1 MKAELEAIQAEAL
14 ATLKTVKTPDAL
26 EALRITYFGRRG
38 KLTDVMKGMGKLSKD
53 ERPAIGK
60 LANEVRGTLTEA
72 FEKATEA
79 LHRQQQEQQL
89 KAEAVDITL
98 PGRKPPYGKA
108 HPVMQTLERIEAIF
122 RQMGFEAVTGPE
134 VETEYYNFDALNTP
148 ADHPAR
154 DLHDTFYL
162 EGRSWKPHP
171 QEEWNGE
178 HNERLLRTHTSPVQ
192 IRAME
197 NQKPPMRIIV
207 PGKAYRVDYDI
218 SHTPMFHQVEGLLV
232 DRHVTFSELK
242 GVLVS
247 FARQMFGDRTQMRFR
262 PHFFPFTEPSAEA
275 DISCTVCRGK
285 GCRSCGNTGWI
296 EILGAGAVDPE
307 VFLAVNYDP
316 EEITGFA
323 FGMGVERIANLQFR
337 IPDIRTFYENDLRF
351 LRQF

>member
-1 MKAELEAIQAEAL
+1 MRAELEAIQAEAL
-14 ATLKTVKTPDAL
+14 ATLKTVKTSDAL

-38 KLTDVMKGMGKLSKD
+38 KLTDVMKGMGKLSKE
-53 ERPAIGK
+53 ERPKIGK

-72 FEKATEA
+72 FEKATQA

-98 PGRKPPYGKA
+98 PGRKPAYGKA
-108 HPVMQTLERIEAIF
+108 HPVMQTLEQIEAIF

-162 EGRSWKPHP
+162 QERGSKPHP
-171 QEEWNGE
+171 QEEWNGV

-197 NQKPPMRIIV
+197 NQKPPLRIIV
-207 PGKAYRVDYDI
+207 PGKAYRVDYDV

-247 FARQMFGDRTQMRFR
+247 FARQMFGDQTQMRFR
-262 PHFFPFTEPSAEA
+262 PHFFPFTEPSAEV

-307 VFLAVNYDP
+307 VFRAVNYDA
-316 EEITGFA
+316 EEVTGFA

>member
-1 MKAELEAIQAEAL
+1 MKAELEAIQKA
-14 ATLKTVKTPDAL
+14 AL
-26 EALRITYFGRRG
+26 EALKNVKTTEALESLRIEYFGRRG
-38 KLTDVMKGMGKLSKD
+38 KLTDVMKGMGQLSKE

-60 LANEVRGTLTEA
+60 LANEVRASLTEA
-72 FEKATEA
+72 FETKKNTLESE
-79 LHRQQQEQQL
+79 HQEQQL
-89 KAEAVDITL
+89 IAEAIDITL
-98 PGRKPPYGKA
+98 PGRKPAAGKA

-122 RQMGFEAVTGPE
+122 TQMGFQIASGPE
-134 VETEYYNFDALNTP
+134 VETEHYNFDALNTP
-148 ADHPAR
+148 PDHPAR

-162 EGRSWKPHP
+162 TDGH
-171 QEEWNGE
+171 
-178 HNERLLRTHTSPVQ
+178 LLRTHNSPVQ

-197 NQKPPMRIIV
+197 KQKPPVRIIV
-207 PGKAYRVDYDI
+207 PGKAYRVDYDV

-247 FARQMFGDRTQMRFR
+247 FARQMFGDQTRMRFR
-262 PHFFPFTEPSAEA
+262 PHFFPFTEPSAEV
-275 DISCTVCRGK
+275 DITCTVCQGA
-285 GCRSCGNTGWI
+285 GCRSCGHTGWI

-307 VFLAVNYDP
+307 VFRAVNYDP
-316 EEITGFA
+316 EEVTGFA